1 MFVDAWDGV
10 DHIGRGAI
18 DLVLIRRREHA
29 TEEWINVYGTD
40 SDSSQGLVRVI
51 VEYSGPLD
59 GRNGDEKSRKV
70 VDWDVGATPPQ
81 VSDGDGSTELQTKH
95 KHFDVLEHEDVAGE
109 PATQPEVQTL
119 RRATLPAYWEIAV
132 SRSTGR
138 RYFVNSI
145 TGESQYEVP
154 DDGDDMTTK
163 HYAAKII
170 QQAWR
175 GAPCQLI
182 ETTDDLAAES
192 EQEQESTGLVGIT
205 WEEVDLTFETEG
217 ALGLVFSSETETATK
232 VVTEVVPGKL
242 ASQVPEL
249 SSAFD
254 IHGKPIPGQVRLFQ

>member
-1 MFVDAWDGV
+1 M
-10 DHIGRGAI
+10 
-18 DLVLIRRREHA
+18 
-29 TEEWINVYGTD
+29 
-40 SDSSQGLVRVI
+40 
-51 VEYSGPLD
+51 
-59 GRNGDEKSRKV
+59 
-70 VDWDVGATPPQ
+70 
-81 VSDGDGSTELQTKH
+81 
-95 KHFDVLEHEDVAGE
+95 
-109 PATQPEVQTL
+109 
-119 RRATLPAYWEIAV
+119 PAYWEIAV

-154 DDGDDMTTK
+154 DDGDDIVTK

-175 GAPCQLI
+175 GAPCQVI
-182 ETTDDLAAES
+182 ETTDDLAAYKADGGADVDADDCDRDRDQS
-192 EQEQESTGLVGIT
+192 EQVQEVTALIGIA
-205 WEEVDLTFETEG
+205 WEEVDLTFETDG

-254 IHGKPIPGQVRLFQ
+254 IHGKPIPGQVRLVQLQVLAEPEPPFRVYCATDTAVCHVMMLPLCI